1 MIEILTS
8 IQDDFGYFDNLG
20 YLRAQLQADHI
31 QFQDVVAN
39 HAPDEIVF
47 DSARIYDFTSSAGY
61 KMREAMTIYLSNT
74 LVGLQAEDLQK
85 IREVFGCLFNYYAYK
100 GYLDQV
106 GNRRSES
113 MYMLIF
119 NQAQKYVAHISFI
132 STSRRTAQQQFTIN
146 ATLTC
151 QRFTYFPR
159 QETDFNTVLLAL
171 ENLHVQA

>member
-47 DSARIYDFTSSAGY
+47 DTARIYDFTSSAGS

-106 GNRRSES
+106 ES
-113 MYMLIF
+113 HHHAVTLYLPAAIQMTVY
-119 NQAQKYVAHISFI
+119 
-132 STSRRTAQQQFTIN
+132 FTIK
-146 ATLTC
+146 ATTRSRSMADS
-151 QRFTYFPR
+151 QRESRKEKQTLKECLHLFSSVIDSTY
-159 QETDFNTVLLAL
+159 E
-171 ENLHVQA
+171 